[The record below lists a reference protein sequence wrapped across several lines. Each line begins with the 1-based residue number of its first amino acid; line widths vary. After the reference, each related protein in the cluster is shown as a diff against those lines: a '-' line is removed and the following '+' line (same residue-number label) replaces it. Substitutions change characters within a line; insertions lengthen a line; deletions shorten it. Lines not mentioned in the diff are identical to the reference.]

1 MLIIL
6 WTLRKK
12 MNEHQCAFRLILWTL
27 IINPNTLWSI
37 QRIIKVVPKL
47 KIILVWTCHNIT
59 VKISDLTIL
68 NWILFLNWRLF
79 RNTLVP
85 KLDVDLGT
93 QSLSCVCLF
102 EGVLYHPKTETEFS
116 PSLSPLAYSLN
127 FWTLMISLLLAL
139 LQCFHCLLV

>member
-1 MLIIL
+1 
-6 WTLRKK
+6 

-27 IINPNTLWSI
+27 IINPKNTLWSI

-47 KIILVWTCHNIT
+47 KIIP
-59 VKISDLTIL
+59 SL
-68 NWILFLNWRLF
+68 NMSQHYCQNFRLDNKYSANWRLFLNWRLF

-93 QSLSCVCLF
+93 RSLSCVCLF

-116 PSLSPLAYSLN
+116 PTLSPLAYSLN

-139 LQCFHCLLV
+139 LHCFHCLCKAY